1 MARILPAAAVAAVLL
16 ASAPAFAQAPA
27 AVASTCSVF
36 AEQLVGLPLSPVVE
50 SFAQAQGLQV
60 RVTAVDNR
68 RFPVTMDFREDRVN
82 LIIEKGVI
90 TEAGCG

>member
-1 MARILPAAAVAAVLL
+1 MTRILPAAAVAAALL
-16 ASAPAFAQAPA
+16 ASVPAFAQEPD

-60 RVTAVDNR
+60 RVTAVDDQ
-68 RFPVTMDFREDRVN
+68 RFPVQMDYRKDRVN

>member
-1 MARILPAAAVAAVLL
+1 MTRILPAAAVAAALL
-16 ASAPAFAQAPA
+16 ASAPAFAQTPDAT
-27 AVASTCSVF
+27 ASTCEQF

-50 SFAQAQGLQV
+50 SFAQAQGLQL
-60 RVTAVDNR
+60 RVTAVDDQ

-90 TEAGCG
+90 AEAGCG